1 MENLICEALDY
12 DGETWRL
19 YLIDGLQPSI
29 RLQRQHGSAWI
40 DCPIS
45 KDSRRYQDV
54 MAHILKK
61 VFLNRFGG

>member
-1 MENLICEALDY
+1 MEKIICDALDY

-19 YLIDGLQPSI
+19 YLIDGFDPGI

-45 KDSRRYQDV
+45 KDSKRYQDV
-54 MAHILKK
+54 MAHILQK
-61 VFLNRFGG
+61 VFLNRFG

>member
-1 MENLICEALDY
+1 MDKLICDALDY

-19 YLIDGLQPSI
+19 YLIDGFEPGI
-29 RLQRQHGSAWI
+29 RLQRQDGAAWI

-54 MAHILKK
+54 MAHILNV
-61 VFLNRFGG
+61 VFLNGFGG